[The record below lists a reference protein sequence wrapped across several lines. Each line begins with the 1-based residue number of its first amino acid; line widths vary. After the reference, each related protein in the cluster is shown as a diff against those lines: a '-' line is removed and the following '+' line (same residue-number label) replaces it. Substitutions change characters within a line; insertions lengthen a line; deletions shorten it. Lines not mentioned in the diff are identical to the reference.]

1 SNNDSRHKE
10 QVGDPVWSVEKKE
23 AKDAQEEEHA
33 YEEHHFSYFVLE
45 SISCKSQRSL
55 QPLRSQLVL
64 EMLEGLLHLFHA
76 LRPLAGIWLYHLG
89 DKALQFLWNGDT
101 WRHALHLNIQGLFSC
116 QQGLQS
122 RAEPIDIRLH

>member
-1 SNNDSRHKE
+1 EYLFRLRTGRGFFDFLIKPEGTTSNNDSRHKE

-76 LRPLAGIWLYHLG
+76 LRPLA
-89 DKALQFLWNGDT
+89 
-101 WRHALHLNIQGLFSC
+101 
-116 QQGLQS
+116 
-122 RAEPIDIRLH
+122 